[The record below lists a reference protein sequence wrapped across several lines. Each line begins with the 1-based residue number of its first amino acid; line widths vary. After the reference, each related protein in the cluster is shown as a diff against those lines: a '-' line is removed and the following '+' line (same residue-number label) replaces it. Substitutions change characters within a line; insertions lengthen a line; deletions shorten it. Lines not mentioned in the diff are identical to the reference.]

1 MKYESSINFH
11 CRYEEGKMNII
22 IIIILIIILI
32 ILIIIY
38 KIGMPKNTISNFK
51 VSNIKSR
58 GGIKFINEKH
68 IKKQTETIYYFIRQ

>member
-1 MKYESSINFH
+1 
-11 CRYEEGKMNII
+11 
-22 IIIILIIILI
+22 
-32 ILIIIY
+32 
-38 KIGMPKNTISNFK
+38 MPKNTISNFK